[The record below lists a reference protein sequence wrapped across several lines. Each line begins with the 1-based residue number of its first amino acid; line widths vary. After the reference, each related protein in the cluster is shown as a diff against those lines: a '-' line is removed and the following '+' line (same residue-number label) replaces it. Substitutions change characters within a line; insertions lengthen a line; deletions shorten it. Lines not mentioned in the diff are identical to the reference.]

1 MQQYIGFILEGN
13 EYALPIMRVQ
23 EIIKV
28 PTITAMPNA
37 PYYVQG
43 VSNLRGKIVPVIN
56 LKSIL
61 GKQDTI
67 EPQKVVVVTVGKMT
81 FGVLIDDVTGVIN
94 VEDNQVDRNMDVI
107 GENGQIEGIA
117 KLKDKLVILL
127 NEKKIIPNADLSL
140 FEDEIVEYRENGEM
154 VEVVKKVEGMGGEI
168 TVKEVVNAKEFY
180 EKHGIT
186 KEDPRFA
193 IVEDIVAFMDAVAN
207 NDFDT
212 ADKIMNSLVQK
223 GQADL
228 FKEVGKVAR
237 KLNDSLKAFK
247 ESLDPRLKE
256 MAVEQMPRAVDQLE
270 TVIARTE
277 EAATKTMDIVEKYVL
292 EMDNLANH
300 IREIRGPEASV
311 KYLKEFKNSLEDD
324 LTEILTTQSFQDLTG
339 QTIRKVIKLV
349 GDLEMELVKLITT
362 FGLKIEEKP
371 VAIAQS
377 EKVSQD
383 DIDGLLAE
391 FGF

>member
-1 MQQYIGFILEGN
+1 MQQYIGFILESN

-28 PTITAMPNA
+28 PPITVMPNA

-61 GKQDTI
+61 GKQDTV
-67 EPQKVVVVTVGKMT
+67 EPQKVVIVTVGKLT
-81 FGVLIDDVTGVIN
+81 FGVLIDDVTGVIY
-94 VEDNQVDRNMDVI
+94 VEDNQIDRNIEVI
-107 GENGQIEGIA
+107 GVNGQIRGIA

-127 NEKKIIPNADLSL
+127 DEKKIIPDADLSL
-140 FEDEIVEYRENGEM
+140 FEDEIVDYRENGDV
-154 VEVVKKVEGMGGEI
+154 VEVIKKVESMGGEVTI
-168 TVKEVVNAKEFY
+168 KETVNAKEFY
-180 EKHGIT
+180 EKHGIA

-193 IVEDIVAFMDAVAN
+193 VVEDIVAFMDAVAN

-212 ADKIMNSLVQK
+212 ADKIMNSLIQK

-228 FKEVGKVAR
+228 FKEVGRVAR
-237 KLNDSLKAFK
+237 KLNDSLKTFK

-300 IREIRGPEASV
+300 IREIQGPESSV

-349 GDLEMELVKLITT
+349 GDLEMELVRLIAT

-371 VAIAQS
+371 SPLAQP

-383 DIDGLLAE
+383 DIDELLAE